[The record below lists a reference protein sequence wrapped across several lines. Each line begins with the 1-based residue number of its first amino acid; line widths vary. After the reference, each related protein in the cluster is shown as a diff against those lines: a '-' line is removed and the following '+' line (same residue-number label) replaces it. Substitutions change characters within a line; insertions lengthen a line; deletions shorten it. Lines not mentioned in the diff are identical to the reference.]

1 MFCVKVKFARGENK
15 KKHILTVSIVS
26 DVTPST
32 TSLGAVGS
40 SYGCWNA
47 GLEL

>member
-1 MFCVKVKFARGENK
+1 MFYLEASFAHGEHK
-15 KKHILTVSIVS
+15 KKHVLTVSIVS